1 MTDNTPPNGGS
12 TPRARWTPPTIPTI
26 ARTIQRLQTTLS
38 SELKSVYG
46 ATLRGVVPRIFAP
59 DGTTPLTAAIRLII
73 DDGGDAVGFI
83 LGNEDTIDYRKPEDM
98 GALWHASNSNL
109 ARTLRHPAIE
119 ERLARAFTAIRLEDE
134 MLAATAMA
142 GLSDF
147 TRIKIPLAHKVAY
160 GVVSECITNST
171 DHFQQGSLN
180 LLRSIP
186 PTIRFALIQPLLAHP
201 KADRIRDTL
210 MAAPIL
216 ALAPTML
223 VARAGDKPK
232 EMLKALGL
240 PTKARK
246 LLARAL
252 SPHKRLMLQDGR
264 DLASGDCPWL
274 TPELLMALPKH
285 SLNQYRVI
293 NICFG
298 LRLREVPDDK
308 ITERAIWAARNSAE
322 LFKDKAHVEPLLD
335 WLKADP
341 TALKRYEVRGW
352 SQDISVEHALAA
364 ARDMQEM
371 HTRLKEMKTKGSA
384 FIVPD
389 WCDRKERLP
398 ASKWFLRPIR
408 NEAELIAASR
418 RSSNCAAA
426 YADDCKRGAAL
437 IVEIIR
443 PIYEG
448 TGLPND
454 GESET
459 GAMVELS
466 FGWNRWHIVQSKGFA
481 NKRAQPSAVQALD
494 RLITQINDSNSNS
507 AKEG

>member
-1 MTDNTPPNGGS
+1 MNDTPAPDNGATV
-12 TPRARWTPPTIPTI
+12 RARWTPPSTATI
-26 ARTIQRLQTTLS
+26 AKCLARLQTTLS

-83 LGNEDTIDYRKPEDM
+83 LGNEDTIDYRTPEDM

-142 GLSDF
+142 GLRDF
-147 TRIKIPLAHKVAY
+147 TRIKIPLAHKIAY
-160 GVVSECITNST
+160 GVVSECIANAT

-180 LLRSIP
+180 VLRSIP
-186 PTIRFALIQPLLAHP
+186 PTIRFALIHPLLADE
-201 KADRIRDTL
+201 KAELIRDML
-210 MAAPIL
+210 LAAPIL

-223 VARAGDKPK
+223 VARAGEKPK
-232 EMLKALGL
+232 DILKELGL
-240 PTKARK
+240 PVEARK

-252 SPHKRLMLQDGR
+252 SPYRRLMLHDGR

-274 TPELLMALPKH
+274 TPELLTALPEH
-285 SLNQYRVI
+285 SLNQYRMI

-308 ITERAIWAARNSAE
+308 IAERAIWAARNSTE

-335 WLKADP
+335 WLRADP

-352 SQDISVEHALAA
+352 SQDISTEHAIAA

-408 NEAELIAASR
+408 NEEELIAASR

-443 PIYEG
+443 PVYEC

>member
-1 MTDNTPPNGGS
+1 MEHTPEPIGGS
-12 TPRARWTPPTIPTI
+12 MAGARWTPPTIITI
-26 ARTIQRLQTTLS
+26 AKTIQRLHTTLS

-46 ATLRGVVPRIFAP
+46 ATLRGIVPRIFASG
-59 DGTTPLTAAIRLII
+59 GTTPLTANIRLIL
-73 DDGGDAVGFI
+73 DERGDAVGFI
-83 LGNEDTIDYRKPEDM
+83 IGNEDAIDYRVPENAL
-98 GALWHASNSNL
+98 ALWHASNSNL
-109 ARTLRHPAIE
+109 ARTLRRPAIE
-119 ERLARAFTAIRLEDE
+119 ERLARAITSIRLDDE
-134 MLAATAMA
+134 TLLALAAC
-142 GLSDF
+142 GLA
-147 TRIKIPLAHKVAY
+147 TLTKIHIALAHKIAF
-160 GVVSECITNST
+160 GIVSECIANATSAG
-171 DHFQQGSLN
+171 QQGALN
-180 LLRSIP
+180 QLRAYP
-186 PTIRFALIQPLLAHP
+186 PTIRFALIHGLLADP
-201 KADRIRDTL
+201 KADLIRDTL
-210 MAAPIL
+210 IAAPIL
-216 ALAPTML
+216 SLAPQKL
-223 VARAGDKPK
+223 VARAGDRPK
-232 EMLKALGL
+232 DILKEIGL
-240 PTKARK
+240 PVEARK
-246 LLARAL
+246 LLPRAL
-252 SPHKRLMLQDGR
+252 SPYRRLMLHDGR

-274 TPELLMALPKH
+274 TPELLTALPKH
-285 SLNQYRVI
+285 PLNQYHVI
-293 NICFG
+293 NIGFG
-298 LRLREVPDDK
+298 LRLREVPDAE
-308 ITERAIWAARNSAE
+308 IAERTIWAARSSE
-322 LFKDKAHVEPLLD
+322 VLFKDKAHVEPLLD
-335 WLKADP
+335 WLRADP
-341 TALKRYEVRGW
+341 EALKKYEVRHW
-352 SQDISVEHALAA
+352 TRDISAEHAIAA
-364 ARDMQEM
+364 ASDL
-371 HTRLKEMKTKGSA
+371 HTLHTKLKDAAPGNVFA
-384 FIVPD
+384 VPK